1 MPQEKKW
8 EIIKSILASGVAGAE
23 VVKSRGMSPVRLIA
37 IDIDGTLLDSN
48 FQVSARNLAML
59 RRANSL
65 GVEIALAT
73 GRRHTFAL
81 PVARA
86 LGFDLALI
94 SSNGAVTKASDGTLF
109 YRDPLPMTAALELVS
124 HMTEFRRNLVITFD
138 GEEAGSLLLETLDEL
153 NGSIKKWLEKNS
165 QYLRFVHPIENGLTS
180 DPIQAMFCG
189 PVQRMMAAQKQL
201 KKNVGLLTRITALKT
216 QYDERDLCMLDI
228 LNKGCTKGAAL
239 KRWAAYRGYA
249 ATEIM
254 AIGDNYND
262 IEMLEFAGHPYIM
275 GNASEELRDRGW
287 NTTLG
292 NNENGVANAVEA
304 ALEGLE

>member
-1 MPQEKKW
+1 
-8 EIIKSILASGVAGAE
+8 
-23 VVKSRGMSPVRLIA
+23 MSSVRLIA

-48 FQVSARNLAML
+48 FQVSERNLATL

-86 LGFDLALI
+86 LGFDLTLI
-94 SSNGAVTKASDGTLF
+94 SSNGAVTRTSNGELF
-109 YRDPLPMTAALELVS
+109 HRDPLPLASALELVA
-124 HMTEFRRNLVITFD
+124 HMTDFRRNLVITFD
-138 GEEAGSLLLETLDEL
+138 GQEEGSLLLETLDEL
-153 NGSIKKWLEKNS
+153 NVSIRKWLEKNA
-165 QYLRFVHPIENGLTS
+165 QYLRFVHPIESGLLG

-189 PVQRMMAAQKQL
+189 TVERMMAAQKQL
-201 KKNVGLLTRITALKT
+201 KKNKGLLSRITALKT

-228 LNKGCTKGAAL
+228 LNRGCTKGAAL
-239 KRWAAYRGYA
+239 KRWADARGYKA
-249 ATEIM
+249 EEVM

-262 IEMLEFAGHPYIM
+262 IEMLEFAGCAYIM
-275 GNASEELRDRGW
+275 GNATEELRDRGW
-287 NTTLG
+287 NVTLS
-292 NNENGVANAVEA
+292 NNENGVANAIEA

>member
-1 MPQEKKW
+1 
-8 EIIKSILASGVAGAE
+8 
-23 VVKSRGMSPVRLIA
+23 MSPVRLIA

-48 FQVSARNLAML
+48 FQVSARNLVTL
-59 RRANSL
+59 REAHSL

-86 LGFDLALI
+86 LGFDVTLI
-94 SSNGAVTKASDGTLF
+94 SSNGAITKASDGTLF
-109 YRDPLPMTAALELVS
+109 YRDPLPLASVLELVA
-124 HMTEFRRNLVITFD
+124 HMTDFRRNLVITFD
-138 GEEAGSLLLETLDEL
+138 REDKGALVLETLDEL
-153 NGSIKKWLEKNS
+153 NASIRKWLEKNS
-165 QYLRFVHPIENGLTS
+165 QYLHFVCPIESALAS

-189 PVQRMMAAQKQL
+189 TVERMMAAQAQL
-201 KKNVGLLTRITALKT
+201 KKNKGLLSRITALKT
-216 QYDERDLCMLDI
+216 QYDERDLCMVDI

-239 KRWAAYRGYA
+239 KRWAAFKGYKPA
-249 ATEIM
+249 EVM

-275 GNASEELRDRGW
+275 GNATEELRDRGW
-287 NTTLG
+287 RTTLC
-292 NNENGVANAVEA
+292 NNENGVAIAVES

>member
-1 MPQEKKW
+1 
-8 EIIKSILASGVAGAE
+8 
-23 VVKSRGMSPVRLIA
+23 MSPVRLIA

-48 FQVSARNLAML
+48 FQVSARNLETL
-59 RRANSL
+59 RRANDL
-65 GVEIALAT
+65 GTEIALAT

-86 LGFDLALI
+86 LGFDVTLI
-94 SSNGAVTKASDGTLF
+94 SSNGAITKSSDGKVF
-109 YRDPLPMTAALELVS
+109 HRDPLPLAAVLELVQ
-124 HMTEFRRNLVITFD
+124 HMTDFRRNLVVTFD
-138 GEEAGSLLLETLDEL
+138 GEDEGSLVLETLDEL
-153 NGSIKKWLEKNS
+153 NVSIKKWLEKNA
-165 QYLRFVHPIENGLTS
+165 QYLRFVHPIESGLTS

-189 PVQRMMAAQKQL
+189 TVERMMAAQKQL
-201 KKNVGLLTRITALKT
+201 KKNKSLLTRITALKT
-216 QYDERDLCMLDI
+216 QYDERDLCMVDI

-239 KRWAAYRGYA
+239 RRWADFKGYA
-249 ATEIM
+249 PHEVM

-275 GNASEELRDRGW
+275 GNATEELRDRGW
-287 NTTLG
+287 KTTLS

>member
-1 MPQEKKW
+1 
-8 EIIKSILASGVAGAE
+8 
-23 VVKSRGMSPVRLIA
+23 MSFVRLIA

-48 FQVSARNLAML
+48 FQVSSRNLETL
-59 RRANSL
+59 RRAHSM

-86 LGFDLALI
+86 LGFDVTLI
-94 SSNGAVTKASDGTLF
+94 SSNGAITKTSEGTLF
-109 YRDPLPMTAALELVS
+109 HRDPLPMPAVLELIA
-124 HMTEFRRNLVITFD
+124 HMTDFRRNLVITFD
-138 GEEAGSLLLETLDEL
+138 GDEQGSLLVETLDEL
-153 NGSIKKWLEKNS
+153 NDSIKRWLEKNA
-165 QYLRFVHPIENGLTS
+165 QYLRFVHPIEKGLTS

-189 PVQRMMAAQKQL
+189 TVKRMTAAQAQL
-201 KKNVGLLTRITALKT
+201 KKNKGLLTRITALKT
-216 QYDERDLCMLDI
+216 QYDERDLCMVDI
-228 LNKGCTKGAAL
+228 LNRGCTKGAAL
-239 KRWAAYRGYA
+239 KRWASYKGYRA
-249 ATEIM
+249 AEVM

-287 NTTLG
+287 NTTLS
-292 NNENGVANAVEA
+292 NNENGVASAVEA

>member
-1 MPQEKKW
+1 
-8 EIIKSILASGVAGAE
+8 
-23 VVKSRGMSPVRLIA
+23 MSSVRLIA

-48 FQVSARNLAML
+48 FQVSARNLATL
-59 RRANSL
+59 RRANSM
-65 GVEIALAT
+65 GVEIVLAT

-86 LGFDLALI
+86 LGFDATLI
-94 SSNGAVTKASDGTLF
+94 SSNGAVTKTADGTLF
-109 YRDPLPMTAALELVS
+109 HRDPLPLAAVLELVA
-124 HMTEFRRNLVITFD
+124 HMTDFRRNLVITFD
-138 GEEAGSLLLETLDEL
+138 GEEQGSLVLETLDEL
-153 NGSIKKWLEKNS
+153 NVSIKRWLEKNA
-165 QYLRFVHPIENGLTS
+165 QYLRFVHPIESGLTS

-189 PVQRMMAAQKQL
+189 TVERMVAAQSRL
-201 KKNVGLLTRITALKT
+201 KKNKPLLTRITALKT
-216 QYDERDLCMLDI
+216 QYDARDLCMVDI

-239 KRWAAYRGYA
+239 RRWAAHRGYTA
-249 ATEIM
+249 AEVM

-275 GNASEELRDRGW
+275 ANASEELRDRGW